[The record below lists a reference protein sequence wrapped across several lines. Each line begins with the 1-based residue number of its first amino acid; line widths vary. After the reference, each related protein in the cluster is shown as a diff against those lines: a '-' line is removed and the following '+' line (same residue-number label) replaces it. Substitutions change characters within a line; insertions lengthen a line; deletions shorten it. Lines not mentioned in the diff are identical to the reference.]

1 VSEHLVSEYLVR
13 ARSPIPVTG
22 PVHVEAGWE
31 VSAARSDAALTLTD
45 CTPLA
50 KVHLRAPWNGAMA
63 KALGVPF
70 GRAVRDGAGLVA
82 GSGPGEWL
90 VLAPPGTAGAVASRL
105 ERTAAESAPQE
116 FVSVVDLTHGRALVR
131 VTGPHAADLL
141 ARLCPIDLA
150 DDMTPDGSALRSS
163 VAGVATDLI
172 RDDQPAGPSYLLHC
186 ERSSGQYL
194 HDSLLAAGESLGIGV
209 DGFAGHGLG
218 ESGGL
223 AGLGGAAPA
232 AAE

>member
-1 VSEHLVSEYLVR
+1 VQ
-13 ARSPIPVTG
+13 
-22 PVHVEAGWE
+22 AGWE
-31 VSAARSDAALTLTD
+31 VSAARSDAALTLAD

-50 KVHLRAPWNGAMA
+50 KVHVRAPWNGAMA

-70 GRAVRDGAGLVA
+70 GRAARDGTGLVV

-90 VLAPPGTAGAVASRL
+90 VLAPAGEAGAVVGRL

-116 FVSVVDLTHGRALVR
+116 FVSVIDLTHGRALVR

-172 RDDQPAGPSYLLHC
+172 RDDLPAGPSYLLHC
-186 ERSSGQYL
+186 ERSSGGYL
-194 HDSLLAAGESLGIGV
+194 HDSLLAAGQSLGIGV
-209 DGFAGHGLG
+209 DGFAGWPQ
-218 ESGGL
+218 SG
-223 AGLGGAAPA
+223 AGAA

>member
-1 VSEHLVSEYLVR
+1 VR

-22 PVHVEAGWE
+22 PVALEADWE

-50 KVHLRAPWNGAMA
+50 KVHVRAPWNGAMA

-70 GRAVRDGAGLVA
+70 GRAARDGTGLVA
-82 GSGPGEWL
+82 GSGLVVGSGPGEWL
-90 VLAPPGTAGAVASRL
+90 VLAPAGEAGAVAGRL

-116 FVSVVDLTHGRALVR
+116 FVSVIDLTHGRALVR
-131 VTGPHAADLL
+131 VTGPHAAELL

-172 RDDQPAGPSYLLHC
+172 RDDRPAGPSYLLHC
-186 ERSSGQYL
+186 ERSSGRYL
-194 HDSLLAAGESLGIGV
+194 HDSLLAAGQSLGIGV
-209 DGFAGHGLG
+209 DGFAGLPK
-218 ESGGL
+218 SG
-223 AGLGGAAPA
+223 AGAA

>member
-1 VSEHLVSEYLVR
+1 MSEHLVSEHLVSEYPVR

-22 PVHVEAGWE
+22 PVHIEAGWE
-31 VSAARSDAALTLTD
+31 VSAARSDAPLTLTD

-70 GRAVRDGAGLVA
+70 GRAVRDGAGLMA

-90 VLAPPGTAGAVASRL
+90 VLAPAGTAGAVASRL
-105 ERTAAESAPQE
+105 ERTAAESAPEE
-116 FVSVVDLTHGRALVR
+116 FVSVIDLTHGRALVR

-172 RDDQPAGPSYLLHC
+172 RDDQPAGLGNLRPSYLLHC
-186 ERSSGQYL
+186 ERSSGRYL

-218 ESGGL
+218 ES
-223 AGLGGAAPA
+223 AALGG
-232 AAE
+232 

>member
-1 VSEHLVSEYLVR
+1 VSEHLVSEHFVSEYLVR

-22 PVHVEAGWE
+22 PVHLEAGWE
-31 VSAARSDAALTLTD
+31 VSAASSDAPLTLTD

-50 KVHLRAPWNGAMA
+50 KVHVRAPWNGAMA

-70 GRAVRDGAGLVA
+70 GRTVRDGAGLVV

-90 VLAPPGTAGAVASRL
+90 VLATAGTAGAVASRL

-116 FVSVVDLTHGRALVR
+116 FVSVIDLTHGRALVR

-209 DGFAGHGLG
+209 DGFHGLG
-218 ESGGL
+218 GHGP
-223 AGLGGAAPA
+223 G
-232 AAE
+232 